1 MTTLATTKPAI
12 NPLLAA
18 YLRQL
23 NTRPLTTKAVTSGIL
38 SFLQE
43 ILASHLARVPSSRPS
58 KDAPAYAH
66 ALAAAKVDMR
76 ALKLSMYGF
85 FISAPMNHF
94 FVGLLQRAFA
104 GRTGMGAKIAQI
116 LASNLIVA
124 PIQCAVYLA
133 SMAVVNG
140 AKTTDEIV
148 KTVRA
153 GFMKVIRLQWV
164 TSPLAMVVA
173 QKFIAPELWV
183 PFFNMIQFTMGTF
196 FNTQIKKAKLR
207 QERAA
212 QARKDLEN
220 SKKA

>member
-1 MTTLATTKPAI
+1 MSALATTKVNV

-18 YLRQL
+18 YLKQL
-23 NTRPLTTKAVTSGIL
+23 GARPLTTKAVTSGIL

-43 ILASHLARVPSSRPS
+43 ILASHLARTPSARPP

-66 ALAAAKVDMR
+66 VLAAAKIDMR
-76 ALKLSMYGF
+76 ALKLAMYGF
-85 FISAPMNHF
+85 FVSAPMGHF

-104 GRTGMGAKIAQI
+104 GRTGTGAKIAQI

-124 PIQCAVYLA
+124 PIQCAA

-140 AKTTDEIV
+140 AKTTDEII
-148 KTVRA
+148 KTVKG
-153 GFMKVIRLQWV
+153 GFMKVIRIQWI
-164 TSPLAMVVA
+164 TSPLAMVIA
-173 QKFIAPELWV
+173 QKFLAPELWV
-183 PFFNMIQFTMGTF
+183 PFFNMIQFAMGTL

-212 QARKDLEN
+212 RARKDLEN
-220 SKKA
+220 SKRA

>member
-1 MTTLATTKPAI
+1 MSTLAPVKA
-12 NPLLAA
+12 NSLLAA

-23 NTRPLTTKAVTSGIL
+23 NTRPLTTKAVTSGTL

-43 ILASHLARVPSSRPS
+43 ILASHLSGVPVPRPS
-58 KDAPAYAH
+58 KNAPLYAH
-66 ALAAAKVDMR
+66 ALAAAKIDAR
-76 ALKLSMYGF
+76 ALKLAIYGF
-85 FISAPMNHF
+85 FISAPMGHF

-104 GRTGMGAKIAQI
+104 GRTSAGAKIAQI

-148 KTVRA
+148 KTIKG
-153 GFMKVIRLQWV
+153 GFMKVIRIQWI
-164 TSPLAMVVA
+164 TSPLAMVFA
-173 QKFIAPELWV
+173 QKFLAPELWV
-183 PFFNMIQFTMGTF
+183 PFFNMIQFTLDF
-196 FNTQIKKAKLR
+196 FNTQLKKAKLR

-212 QARKDLEN
+212 QARRDLEK

>member
-1 MTTLATTKPAI
+1 MATTKPAVH
-12 NPLLAA
+12 PLLAA
-18 YLRQL
+18 YLQQL
-23 NTRPLTTKAVTSGIL
+23 NARPLTTKATTSGIL

-43 ILASHLARVPSSRPS
+43 ILASHLARVPSSLPP
-58 KDAPAYAH
+58 KNAPAYSR
-66 ALAAAKVDMR
+66 ALAVAKIDAR
-76 ALKLSMYGF
+76 ALKLAIYGF

-104 GRTGMGAKIAQI
+104 GRTGTGAKIAQI
-116 LASNLIVA
+116 VVSNLVVA
-124 PIQCAVYLA
+124 PIQCAVYLG

-140 AKTTDEIV
+140 AKTTDEII
-148 KTVRA
+148 KTVKA
-153 GFMKVIRLQWV
+153 GFMKVIRIQWI

-173 QKFIAPELWV
+173 QKFISPELWV

-207 QERAA
+207 QERAT

>member
-1 MTTLATTKPAI
+1 MATTKPAVH
-12 NPLLAA
+12 PLLAA
-18 YLRQL
+18 YLQQL
-23 NTRPLTTKAVTSGIL
+23 STRPLTTKAVTSGIL

-43 ILASHLARVPSSRPS
+43 ILASHIARVPSSLPP
-58 KDAPAYAH
+58 KNAPTYSR
-66 ALAAAKVDMR
+66 ALAAAKIDAR
-76 ALKLSMYGF
+76 ALKLAIYGF

-104 GRTGMGAKIAQI
+104 GRTGTGAKIAQI
-116 LASNLIVA
+116 VASNLIVA

-133 SMAVVNG
+133 SMAIVNG
-140 AKTTDEIV
+140 AKTTEEII
-148 KTVRA
+148 KTVKG
-153 GFMKVIRLQWV
+153 GFTKVIRLQWI
-164 TSPLAMVVA
+164 TSPIVMVIA

-183 PFFNMIQFTMGTF
+183 PFFNMIQFMMGTF

>member
-1 MTTLATTKPAI
+1 MATTKPAVH
-12 NPLLAA
+12 PLLAA
-18 YLRQL
+18 YLQQL
-23 NTRPLTTKAVTSGIL
+23 STRPLTTKAVTSGIL

-43 ILASHLARVPSSRPS
+43 ILASHIARVPSSLPP
-58 KDAPAYAH
+58 KNAPTYSR
-66 ALAAAKVDMR
+66 ALAAAKIDAR
-76 ALKLSMYGF
+76 ALKLAIYGF

-104 GRTGMGAKIAQI
+104 GRTGTGAKIAQI
-116 LASNLIVA
+116 VASNLIVA

-133 SMAVVNG
+133 SMAIVNG
-140 AKTTDEIV
+140 AKTTEEII
-148 KTVRA
+148 KTVKG
-153 GFMKVIRLQWV
+153 GFTKLQWI
-164 TSPLAMVVA
+164 TSPIVMVIA

-183 PFFNMIQFTMGTF
+183 PFFNMIQFMMGTF

>member
-1 MTTLATTKPAI
+1 MATTKPAVH
-12 NPLLAA
+12 PLLAA
-18 YLRQL
+18 YLQQL
-23 NTRPLTTKAVTSGIL
+23 STRPLTTKAVTSGIL

-43 ILASHLARVPSSRPS
+43 ILASHIARVPSSLPP
-58 KDAPAYAH
+58 KNAPTYSR
-66 ALAAAKVDMR
+66 ALAAAKIDAR
-76 ALKLSMYGF
+76 ALKLAIYGF

-104 GRTGMGAKIAQI
+104 GRTGTGAKIAQI
-116 LASNLIVA
+116 VASNLIVA

-133 SMAVVNG
+133 SMAIVNG
-140 AKTTDEIV
+140 AKTTEEII
-148 KTVRA
+148 KTVKG
-153 GFMKVIRLQWV
+153 GFTKVIR
-164 TSPLAMVVA
+164 VA
-173 QKFIAPELWV
+173 SMDNFSDSHGYCSKFIAPELWV
-183 PFFNMIQFTMGTF
+183 PFFNMIQFMMGTF

>member
-1 MTTLATTKPAI
+1 MSTLAPVKA
-12 NPLLAA
+12 NSLLAA

-23 NTRPLTTKAVTSGIL
+23 NTRPLTHKGGYFRYSILPPRDSCVPPIWCSGPSAI
-38 SFLQE
+38 QE
-43 ILASHLARVPSSRPS
+43 RTVIRSCARRS
-58 KDAPAYAH
+58 KIDA
-66 ALAAAKVDMR
+66 R
-76 ALKLSMYGF
+76 ALKLAIYGF
-85 FISAPMNHF
+85 FISAPMGHF

-104 GRTGMGAKIAQI
+104 GRTSAGAKIAQI

-148 KTVRA
+148 KTIKG
-153 GFMKVIRLQWV
+153 GFMKVIRIQWI
-164 TSPLAMVVA
+164 TSPLAMVFA
-173 QKFIAPELWV
+173 QKFLAPELWV
-183 PFFNMIQFTMGTF
+183 PFFNMIQFTLDF
-196 FNTQIKKAKLR
+196 FNTQLKKAKLR

-212 QARKDLEN
+212 QARRDLEK